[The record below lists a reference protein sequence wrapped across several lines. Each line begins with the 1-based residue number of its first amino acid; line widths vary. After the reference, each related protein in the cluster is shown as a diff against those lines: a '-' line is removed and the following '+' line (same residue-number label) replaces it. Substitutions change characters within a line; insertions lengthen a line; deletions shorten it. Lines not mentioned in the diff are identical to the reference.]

1 MVCIFCGNNTSVVNS
16 RYKKRTNSVW
26 RRRLCDTCGAVA
38 TSFEQYDYS
47 IALAVNKR
55 SGALE
60 AFQRD
65 KLFLSVARAIDHK
78 KKTSQAASQ
87 LTDTIIAH
95 LLREKPVR
103 PVILSTDISHMT
115 SLVLK
120 RYDAAGAIKY
130 LSFQSPTS
138 TKRDVRGMLR

>member
-1 MVCIFCGNNTSVVNS
+1 MVCIFCGSKTVVTNS
-16 RYKKRTNSVW
+16 RYKKRSNSIW
-26 RRRLCDTCGAVA
+26 RRRLCDACGAVA

-47 IALAVNKR
+47 IALAVKKR
-55 SGALE
+55 SGSLE

-65 KLFLSVARAIDHK
+65 KLLLSVSHAIEHK

-87 LTDTIIAH
+87 LTDTIISN
-95 LLREKPVR
+95 LLRKKPIN
-103 PVILSTDISHMT
+103 PIILSSEISHMT

-120 RYDAAGAIKY
+120 RYDAVSAIKY
-130 LSFQSPTS
+130 LSFKSPTS